1 MTSLPYDAPV
11 EAVDGSTTSLAD
23 LKGSAVLV
31 VNVASRCGLT
41 PQFEQL
47 EQLQKQYAERG
58 LTVIG
63 FPCNQFAGQSPEGN
77 QEMADFC
84 SATYGTTFPILGKIE
99 VNGEGRHEV
108 YASLV
113 DAPDAEG
120 EGGDIQWNFEKFLI
134 APGGEVVG
142 RFRPKMT
149 PDDPA
154 IVSAI
159 EAVLPR

>member
-1 MTSLPYDAPV
+1 MTSLPYDAAV

-23 LKGSAVLV
+23 LRDNAVLV

-47 EQLQKQYAERG
+47 EQLQKRYAGRG

-84 SATYGTTFPILGKIE
+84 SATYGTTFPIFGKVD
-99 VNGEGRHEV
+99 VNGDDRHEV

-113 DAPDAEG
+113 ESADAEG
-120 EGGDIQWNFEKFLI
+120 EAGDIRWNFEKFLI

-142 RFRPKMT
+142 RFRPNT
-149 PDDPA
+149 LPDAPEVVA
-154 IVSAI
+154 AI

>member
-1 MTSLPYDAPV
+1 MTSLPYDAAV

-23 LKGSAVLV
+23 LRDNAVLV

-47 EQLQKQYAERG
+47 EQLQKRYAERG

-84 SATYGTTFPILGKIE
+84 SATYGTTFPIFGKVD
-99 VNGEGRHEV
+99 VNGDDRHEV

-113 DAPDAEG
+113 ESTDAEG
-120 EGGDIQWNFEKFLI
+120 EAGDIRWNFEKFLI

-142 RFRPKMT
+142 RFRPNT
-149 PDDPA
+149 LPDAPEVVA
-154 IVSAI
+154 AI

>member
-1 MTSLPYDAPV
+1 MTTLPYDAAI
-11 EAVDGSTTSLAD
+11 EATDGSTTSLAD
-23 LKGSAVLV
+23 LRGNALLL

-47 EQLQKQYAERG
+47 EQLQKRYAERG

-84 SATYGTTFPILGKIE
+84 SATYGTTFPIFGKIE
-99 VNGEGRHEV
+99 VNGDGRHEV
-108 YASLV
+108 YESLV
-113 DAPDAEG
+113 EATDAEG
-120 EGGDIQWNFEKFLI
+120 EAGDVRWNFEKFLI

-142 RFRPKMT
+142 RFRPKT
-149 PDDPA
+149 LPDDRA
-154 IVSAI
+154 VVDAI

>member
-1 MTSLPYDAPV
+1 MTTLPYDAPV
-11 EAVDGSTTSLAD
+11 EATDGSATSLAE
-23 LKGSAVLV
+23 LRGNAILV

-47 EQLQKQYAERG
+47 EQLQKRYAERG

-84 SATYGTTFPILGKIE
+84 SATYGTTFPIFGKIE
-99 VNGEGRHEV
+99 VNGDGRHEL
-108 YASLV
+108 YESLV
-113 DAPDAEG
+113 EATDAQG
-120 EGGDIQWNFEKFLI
+120 EAGDIQWNFEKFLI

-142 RFRPKMT
+142 RFRPKT
-149 PDDPA
+149 LPDDRA
-154 IVSAI
+154 VVDAI

>member
-1 MTSLPYDAPV
+1 MTLLPYDAAV
-11 EAVDGSTTSLAD
+11 ETTDGSTTSLND
-23 LKGSAVLV
+23 LRDNAVLV

-47 EQLQKQYAERG
+47 EQLQKRYAERG

-63 FPCNQFAGQSPEGN
+63 FPCNQFGGQSPEGN

-84 SATYGTTFPILGKIE
+84 SATYGTTFPIFGKIE
-99 VNGEGRHEV
+99 VNGDDRHEV
-108 YASLV
+108 YSSLV
-113 DAPDAEG
+113 ESTDAEG
-120 EGGDIQWNFEKFLI
+120 ESGDIQWNFEKFLI

-142 RFRPKMT
+142 RFRPKT
-149 PDDPA
+149 LPDAAEVID
-154 IVSAI
+154 AI

>member
-11 EAVDGSTTSLAD
+11 EAVDGSITSLAD

-47 EQLQKQYAERG
+47 EELQKKYAERG

-63 FPCNQFAGQSPEGN
+63 FPCNQFNGQSPEGN

-99 VNGEGRHEV
+99 VNGEGRHAI
-108 YASLV
+108 YDSLV
-113 DAPDAEG
+113 ETTDAAG
-120 EGGDIQWNFEKFLI
+120 EAGDIQWNFEKFLI
-134 APGGEVVG
+134 APDGEVVG
-142 RFRPKMT
+142 RFRPKT
-149 PDDPA
+149 LPDADEVIA
-154 IVSAI
+154 AI

>member
-1 MTSLPYDAPV
+1 MTTLDYDAAI
-11 EAVDGSTTSLAD
+11 EAVDGSTTTLAD
-23 LKGSAVLV
+23 HRGEALLV

-99 VNGEGRHEV
+99 VNGEGRHPV
-108 YASLV
+108 YEALV
-113 DAPDAEG
+113 ETPDAQG
-120 EGGDIQWNFEKFLI
+120 EAGDIQWNFEKFLV
-134 APGGEVVG
+134 APDGEVVG
-142 RFRPKMT
+142 RFRPKT
-149 PDDPA
+149 LPDAPEVIA
-154 IVSAI
+154 AI

>member
-47 EQLQKQYAERG
+47 EQLQKKYAERG

-99 VNGEGRHEV
+99 VNGEGRHEI
-108 YASLV
+108 YESLV
-113 DAPDAEG
+113 EAADADG
-120 EGGDIQWNFEKFLI
+120 EAGDIQWNFEKFLI

-142 RFRPKMT
+142 RFRPKT
-149 PDDPA
+149 LPDDRA
-154 IVSAI
+154 VVDAI

>member
-1 MTSLPYDAPV
+1 MTSLPYDAAV

-23 LKGSAVLV
+23 LRDNAVLV

-47 EQLQKQYAERG
+47 EQLQKRYAGRG

-84 SATYGTTFPILGKIE
+84 SATYGTTFPIFGKVD
-99 VNGEGRHEV
+99 VNGDDRHEV

-113 DAPDAEG
+113 ESTDAEG
-120 EGGDIQWNFEKFLI
+120 EAGDIRWNFEKFLI

-142 RFRPKMT
+142 RFRPNT
-149 PDDPA
+149 LPDAPEVVA
-154 IVSAI
+154 AI